1 VGISKRMT
9 PPYPTKHRCTFQDTA
24 SQKAAVQAE
33 VVHREFNT
41 GVKRRRKPKCHLGTE
56 LQVLLFLEVP
66 LLAPVFLKYTTSTS
80 PLGDNVAQ
88 TILQRILYR
97 IPYCQKSLILI
108 SSSDSYCIS
117 SDSLPI
123 GWLPSERSELKHQ
136 YNNIQ

>member
-1 VGISKRMT
+1 MT

-66 LLAPVFLKYTTSTS
+66 PLAPVFLKYTTSTK
-80 PLGDNVAQ
+80 PLGDKCGCN
-88 TILQRILYR
+88 
-97 IPYCQKSLILI
+97 I
-108 SSSDSYCIS
+108 SHRR
-117 SDSLPI
+117 LVV
-123 GWLPSERSELKHQ
+123 ERELKLCYSHLPL
-136 YNNIQ
+136 